1 MVGRGN
7 KLNIEQ
13 AFEIWIDSKR
23 SKATQKSYRRVVPQF
38 FDLMI
43 GKEIKYVSEIDMLTI
58 VPATVEEKYINI
70 LIGEG
75 YKQSTIKYYLVIVS
89 SFIEYLSINRVFDVD
104 FTFISEIALKGSSLR
119 DDSGRR
125 ELMPEDEYERFKE
138 WLLDR
143 KFAKRYGNLNERYAL
158 ALEFMYSTA
167 IRINSAFSNV
177 YWNDIV
183 WETDLKGNEGWT
195 VYAVDKGE
203 KLNSK
208 PINSDLYDKLREV
221 FYKDDGEDD
230 LVLNGISKQS
240 FTRLMK
246 EYSEEHG
253 VKMTPHSIR
262 VGAATKVYKITN
274 DIVLTSRFLDHADTK
289 TTERYIRTDDDRTN
303 TGSYIM
309 TTDIDECQLEG
320 LSLEDLNAIINKRSD
335 LKRTI
340 LLEANKM
347 KLL

>member
-1 MVGRGN
+1 
-7 KLNIEQ
+7 
-13 AFEIWIDSKR
+13 
-23 SKATQKSYRRVVPQF
+23 
-38 FDLMI
+38 
-43 GKEIKYVSEIDMLTI
+43 
-58 VPATVEEKYINI
+58 
-70 LIGEG
+70 
-75 YKQSTIKYYLVIVS
+75 
-89 SFIEYLSINRVFDVD
+89 
-104 FTFISEIALKGSSLR
+104 
-119 DDSGRR
+119 
-125 ELMPEDEYERFKE
+125 
-138 WLLDR
+138 
-143 KFAKRYGNLNERYAL
+143 
-158 ALEFMYSTA
+158 
-167 IRINSAFSNV
+167 
-177 YWNDIV
+177 
-183 WETDLKGNEGWT
+183 
-195 VYAVDKGE
+195 
-203 KLNSK
+203 
-208 PINSDLYDKLREV
+208 
-221 FYKDDGEDD
+221 
-230 LVLNGISKQS
+230 
-240 FTRLMK
+240 MK

>member
-221 FYKDDGEDD
+221 F
-230 LVLNGISKQS
+230 
-240 FTRLMK
+240 
-246 EYSEEHG
+246 
-253 VKMTPHSIR
+253 IR
-262 VGAATKVYKITN
+262 MMGK
-274 DIVLTSRFLDHADTK
+274 
-289 TTERYIRTDDDRTN
+289 
-303 TGSYIM
+303 
-309 TTDIDECQLEG
+309 
-320 LSLEDLNAIINKRSD
+320 
-335 LKRTI
+335 TI
-340 LLEANKM
+340 LF
-347 KLL
+347 